1 MLDGI
6 SGWSIDADAYSA
18 PRVQGA
24 TISFEGVFV
33 QSEVFKG
40 LSTAGKVADAQRLAD
55 SELFK
60 ALQKTQL

>member
-1 MLDGI
+1 
-6 SGWSIDADAYSA
+6 
-18 PRVQGA
+18 VQGA

-55 SELFK
+55 SERF
-60 ALQKTQL
+60 

>member
-1 MLDGI
+1 
-6 SGWSIDADAYSA
+6 
-18 PRVQGA
+18 VQGA
-24 TISFEGVFV
+24 TISSEGVFV

-40 LSTAGKVADAQRLAD
+40 LSTVSKVADTQRLAD